1 MNLLPHQPP
10 AIDWL
15 ASKTRALLAD
25 DQGLGKSIE
34 AICAAVKAGC
44 KRILVIAPT
53 VVAYN
58 WEHELR
64 RWAPELTVGV
74 CVGVNGFFDTYA
86 RKPDVVIVTHTG
98 VIADLIQKELQKTA
112 WDLIVVDEAHCFR
125 NESAQRTRALYGTG
139 GLIHRAKRVWLLTG
153 TPMPNHAGELWPM
166 LRGLWPD
173 RCPYGF
179 EAFRDRFCET
189 RWDYHRNDWKIVG
202 NKKDRL
208 PELRAMLDGI
218 VLRRLKKDHLK
229 DLPAIRWETV
239 ILPPGTVSK
248 ELTALDKQFSAMPA
262 EEVLATLQQHV
273 EFAAWRRLCGVAK
286 IDPAIDLLTM
296 ELEGTSHKTVVFA
309 HHLDVLAGIEAGL
322 GAHNVVKITGD
333 VPAKE
338 RTRLVTLFQ
347 NDPNIRIALCQ
358 ITAAGV
364 GITMTAAEEVVFVEQ
379 SFVPGDNAQAA
390 DRVHRI
396 GQTKPVRARFLALAG
411 TVDRLVVEALARKTA
426 AINEVLSEK
435 SA

>member
-1 MNLLPHQPP
+1 MIYPWQTTGV
-10 AIDWL
+10 DWL
-15 ASKTRALLAD
+15 RTKTRALLGD
-25 DQGLGKSIE
+25 EQGMGKSIT
-34 AICAAVKAGC
+34 AILAARAAGC
-44 KRILVIAPT
+44 RRVLVIAPT

-58 WEHELR
+58 WENELR
-64 RWAPELTVGV
+64 RWAPEWTVEV
-74 CVGVNGFFDTYA
+74 CASSNQMRAVQFDCLN
-86 RKPDVVIVTHTG
+86 VIIVTHTG
-98 VIADLIQKELQKTA
+98 TINGRITTTLQRREFDLI
-112 WDLIVVDEAHCFR
+112 IVDEAHCFR

-179 EAFRDRFCET
+179 EEFRDRFCEK

-202 NKKDRL
+202 NKKDTL
-208 PELRAMLDGI
+208 PELRAMLNGV

-229 DLPAIRWETV
+229 DLPPIRWETV
-239 ILPPGTVSK
+239 VLPPGVVSK
-248 ELTALDKQFSAMPA
+248 ALAAFNKQFAGMPA
-262 EEVLATLQQHV
+262 EEALAALQRHV

-286 IDPAIDLLTM
+286 IEPATELLAA
-296 ELEGTSHKTVVFA
+296 ELEGTTHKTVVFA
-309 HHLDVLAGIEAGL
+309 HHLDVLAGIEKGL
-322 GAHNVVKITGD
+322 GVPTVKITGD
-333 VPAKE
+333 VSAQD

-347 NDPNIRIALCQ
+347 NDPKTRVALCQ

-379 SFVPGDNAQAA
+379 SWVPADNAQAA
-390 DRVHRI
+390 DRCHRI

-411 TVDRLVVEALARKTA
+411 TVDQLVAEALARKTA

-435 SA
+435 